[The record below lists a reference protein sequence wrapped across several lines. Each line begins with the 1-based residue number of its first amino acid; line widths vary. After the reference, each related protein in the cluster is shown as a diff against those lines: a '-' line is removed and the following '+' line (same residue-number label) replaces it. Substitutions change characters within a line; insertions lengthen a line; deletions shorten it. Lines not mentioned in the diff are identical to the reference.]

1 MEQLNF
7 YINGSWVKPNGVETL
22 DVINPASEE
31 KVTKISLGT
40 ANHVNEAVAAARTA
54 FETYSQTPVEQRIDL
69 LTTIREIYKRRLDD
83 VADAIQTEMGAP
95 TYLAKG
101 AQAMVGLGHLKAAIR
116 SLTNHNFEYEHGSFI
131 IRHEP
136 IGVCGLITP
145 WNWPVNQ
152 VVSKL
157 APCLAAGCTAI
168 LKPSEIAPL
177 SSMVIAE
184 ILDEAKVP
192 AGVFNLINGMGPVVG
207 EAMSAHPDIDM
218 MSFTGSTRG
227 GVAVAKASADSVKRV
242 SQELGG
248 KSANIILDDANFEG
262 SIRAGV
268 DSCMSNTGQ
277 SCNAPTRML
286 VPASRKDDA
295 YSIAKDAA
303 EKVIAGDP
311 KKEETTIGPLVSD
324 VQYKKVQNLIQK
336 GIDEGAELLIGGTG
350 KPDGLEKGYY
360 AKPTVFGNVEN
371 DMAISKEEIF
381 GPVLSMLTYE
391 NIDDAVAIAND
402 TEYGLAAYVSGEDKE
417 TLTSIARRLRAGQ
430 IHVNYGSGGADAP
443 FGGYKQSGNGR
454 EKAEWGLEEF
464 CLLYTSPSPRDV
476 EESRM
481 PSSA

>member
-1 MEQLNF
+1 MEKLDF
-7 YINGSWVKPNGVETL
+7 YINGTWVRPSGVETL

-31 KVTKISLGT
+31 KVTKISLGDAT
-40 ANHVNEAVAAARTA
+40 HVNEAVTAARKA

-116 SLTNHNFEYEHGSFI
+116 SLTNHNFEYEHGNFI

-192 AGVFNLINGMGPVVG
+192 AGVFNLVNGMGPVVG

-248 KSANIILDDANFEG
+248 KSANIILDDASFEK
-262 SIRAGV
+262 SIQAGV

-286 VPASRKDDA
+286 VPESRKDDA
-295 YSIAKDAA
+295 YAIAKDAA
-303 EKVIAGDP
+303 QKVIAGDP
-311 KKEETTIGPLVSD
+311 KNDSTTIGPLVSD
-324 VQYKKVQNLIQK
+324 VQFKKVQNLIQK

-360 AKPTVFGNVEN
+360 AKPTVFADVKN

-381 GPVLSMLTYE
+381 GPVLSILTYK

-402 TEYGLAAYVSGEDKE
+402 TEYGLGGGVFTKDLNKASWTASK
-417 TLTSIARRLRAGQ
+417 LQAGQ
-430 IHVNYGSGGADAP
+430 VYVNKWFTGSHATP
-443 FGGYKQSGNGR
+443 FGGYKQSGYSR
-454 EKAEWGLEEF
+454 EKGVDGLKSY
-464 CLLYTSPSPRDV
+464 LQVKNVGISLV
-476 EESRM
+476 
-481 PSSA
+481 

>member
-1 MEQLNF
+1 M
-7 YINGSWVKPNGVETL
+7 SK
-22 DVINPASEE
+22 

-311 KKEETTIGPLVSD
+311 KNEETTIGPLVSD
-324 VQYKKVQNLIQK
+324 EQYKKVQNLIQK

-417 TLTSIARRLRAGQ
+417 TLASIARRLRAGQ

-464 CLLYTSPSPRDV
+464 LEV
-476 EESRM
+476 KAIM
-481 PSSA
+481 GA

>member
-1 MEQLNF
+1 MEKLDF
-7 YINGSWVKPNGVETL
+7 YINGTWVKPSGVETL

-31 KVTKISLGT
+31 KVTKISLGDAT
-40 ANHVNEAVAAARTA
+40 HVNEAVTAARKA

-116 SLTNHNFEYEHGSFI
+116 SLTNHNFEYEHGNFI

-192 AGVFNLINGMGPVVG
+192 AGVFNLVNGMGPVVG

-248 KSANIILDDANFEG
+248 KSANIILDDASFEK
-262 SIRAGV
+262 SIQTGV

-286 VPASRKDDA
+286 VPESRKDDA
-295 YSIAKDAA
+295 YAIAKNAA
-303 EKVIAGDP
+303 QKVIAGDP
-311 KKEETTIGPLVSD
+311 KNDSTTIGPLVSD
-324 VQYKKVQNLIQK
+324 VQFKKVQNLIQK

-360 AKPTVFGNVEN
+360 AKPTVFADVKN

-381 GPVLSMLTYE
+381 GPVLSMLTYK

-464 CLLYTSPSPRDV
+464 LEV
-476 EESRM
+476 KAIM
-481 PSSA
+481 GA

>member
-286 VPASRKDDA
+286 VPASRKEDA

-464 CLLYTSPSPRDV
+464 LEV
-476 EESRM
+476 KAIM
-481 PSSA
+481 GA

>member
-1 MEQLNF
+1 MEQLDF

-40 ANHVNEAVAAARTA
+40 ANHVDEAVSAARKA

-295 YSIAKDAA
+295 YSIAIDAA

-430 IHVNYGSGGADAP
+430 IHVNYGSGGANAP

-464 CLLYTSPSPRDV
+464 LEV
-476 EESRM
+476 KAIM
-481 PSSA
+481 GA

>member
-1 MEQLNF
+1 MEQLDF

-286 VPASRKDDA
+286 VPAARKDDA

-417 TLTSIARRLRAGQ
+417 MLTSIARRLRAGQ

-464 CLLYTSPSPRDV
+464 LEV
-476 EESRM
+476 KAIM
-481 PSSA
+481 GA

>member
-1 MEQLNF
+1 MEQLDF

-207 EAMSAHPDIDM
+207 VAMSAHPDIDM

-464 CLLYTSPSPRDV
+464 LEV
-476 EESRM
+476 KAIM
-481 PSSA
+481 GA

>member
-1 MEQLNF
+1 MEKLDF
-7 YINGSWVKPNGVETL
+7 YINGSWVTPSGVKTL

-31 KVTKISLGT
+31 KVTKISLGD
-40 ANHVNEAVAAARTA
+40 ASHVNEAVQAARKA

-116 SLTNHNFEYEHGSFI
+116 SLTNHNFEYEHGNFI

-177 SSMVIAE
+177 SSMIIAE

-248 KSANIILDDANFEG
+248 KSANIILDDADFEK

-286 VPASRKDDA
+286 VPAARKDDA

-303 EKVIAGDP
+303 ARVIAGDP
-311 KKEETTIGPLVSD
+311 KKDDTTIGPLVSD
-324 VQYKKVQNLIQK
+324 VQYEKVQTLIQK

-350 KPDGLEKGYY
+350 KPNGLEKGYY
-360 AKPTVFGNVEN
+360 AKPTVFGDVQN

-464 CLLYTSPSPRDV
+464 LEV
-476 EESRM
+476 KAIM
-481 PSSA
+481 GA

>member
-286 VPASRKDDA
+286 VPASRKYDA

-464 CLLYTSPSPRDV
+464 LEV
-476 EESRM
+476 KAIM
-481 PSSA
+481 GA

>member
-1 MEQLNF
+1 MEKLDF
-7 YINGSWVKPNGVETL
+7 YIDGSWVTPSGVKTL

-31 KVTKISLGT
+31 KVTKISLGD
-40 ANHVNEAVAAARTA
+40 ASHVNEAVQAARKA

-116 SLTNHNFEYEHGSFI
+116 SLTNHNFEYEHGNFI

-464 CLLYTSPSPRDV
+464 LEV
-476 EESRM
+476 KAIM
-481 PSSA
+481 GA

>member
-1 MEQLNF
+1 MFRKN
-7 YINGSWVKPNGVETL
+7 
-22 DVINPASEE
+22 
-31 KVTKISLGT
+31 
-40 ANHVNEAVAAARTA
+40 
-54 FETYSQTPVEQRIDL
+54 QTPVEQRIDL

-116 SLTNHNFEYEHGSFI
+116 SLTNHNFEYEHGNFI

-192 AGVFNLINGMGPVVG
+192 AGVFNLVNGMGPVVG

-227 GVAVAKASADSVKRV
+227 GVAVAKASAESVKRV

-248 KSANIILDDANFEG
+248 KSANIILDDASFEK
-262 SIRAGV
+262 SIQAGV

-286 VPASRKDDA
+286 VPESRKDDA
-295 YSIAKDAA
+295 YAIAKDAA
-303 EKVIAGDP
+303 QKVIAGDP
-311 KKEETTIGPLVSD
+311 KNDSTTIGPLVSD
-324 VQYKKVQNLIQK
+324 VQFNKVQTLIQK

-360 AKPTVFGNVEN
+360 AKPTVFADVKN

-381 GPVLSMLTYE
+381 GPVLSILTYK

-464 CLLYTSPSPRDV
+464 LEV
-476 EESRM
+476 KAIM
-481 PSSA
+481 GA

>member
-360 AKPTVFGNVEN
+360 AKPTVFGDVQN

-464 CLLYTSPSPRDV
+464 LEV
-476 EESRM
+476 KAIM
-481 PSSA
+481 GA

>member
-391 NIDDAVAIAND
+391 NIDDAVEIAND

-464 CLLYTSPSPRDV
+464 LEV
-476 EESRM
+476 KAIM
-481 PSSA
+481 GA

>member
-1 MEQLNF
+1 MEQVDF

-40 ANHVNEAVAAARTA
+40 ADHVNEAVAAARTA

-116 SLTNHNFEYEHGSFI
+116 SLTNHNFEYEHGNFI

-360 AKPTVFGNVEN
+360 AKPTVFANVQN

-402 TEYGLAAYVSGEDKE
+402 TEYGLAAYVSGEDKK

-464 CLLYTSPSPRDV
+464 LEV
-476 EESRM
+476 KAIM
-481 PSSA
+481 GA

>member
-54 FETYSQTPVEQRIDL
+54 FETYSQTPVEHRIDL

-464 CLLYTSPSPRDV
+464 LEV
-476 EESRM
+476 KAIM
-481 PSSA
+481 GA

>member
-1 MEQLNF
+1 MEKLDF
-7 YINGSWVKPNGVETL
+7 YINGTWVKPSGVETL

-31 KVTKISLGT
+31 KVTKISLGDAT
-40 ANHVNEAVAAARTA
+40 HVNEAVTAARKA

-116 SLTNHNFEYEHGSFI
+116 SLTNHNFEYEHGNFI

-192 AGVFNLINGMGPVVG
+192 AGVFNLVNGMGPVVG

-248 KSANIILDDANFEG
+248 KSANIILDDASFEK
-262 SIRAGV
+262 SIQTGV

-286 VPASRKDDA
+286 VPESRKDDA
-295 YSIAKDAA
+295 YAIAKNAA
-303 EKVIAGDP
+303 QKVIAGDP
-311 KKEETTIGPLVSD
+311 KNDGTTIGPLVSD
-324 VQYKKVQNLIQK
+324 VQFKKVQNLIQK

-360 AKPTVFGNVEN
+360 AKPTVFADVKN
-371 DMAISKEEIF
+371 DMAISREEIF
-381 GPVLSMLTYE
+381 GPVLSMLTYK

-464 CLLYTSPSPRDV
+464 LEV
-476 EESRM
+476 KAIM
-481 PSSA
+481 GA

>member
-286 VPASRKDDA
+286 IPASRKDDA
-295 YSIAKDAA
+295 YSIAKNAA

-464 CLLYTSPSPRDV
+464 LEV
-476 EESRM
+476 KAIM
-481 PSSA
+481 GA